1 MREDESTSG
10 FHKHMYTHVLCTPTQ
25 WNAHTHEKG
34 YKRKDSGVHMIRME
48 LLIQRGRAKRS
59 KESRLFVDRLP
70 LRSVRG
76 WSTRL
81 SLDHWG
87 PMTFSG

>member
-1 MREDESTSG
+1 
-10 FHKHMYTHVLCTPTQ
+10 
-25 WNAHTHEKG
+25 
-34 YKRKDSGVHMIRME
+34 MIRME

-70 LRSVRG
+70 LRSIRG